1 MKKMRYYRA
10 VFVLATLMVLSTIF
24 TGCAG
29 TSQPSKFFLLR
40 SLPEPGTG
48 LSVKAQKRNLSIL
61 VGPITIPA
69 YLDRDQVVT
78 LSEGNELVVDEFVR
92 WAEPIKDNFYR
103 VLVENLSLLLNTPE
117 VYAYDRRGARPG
129 DLQITIDVT
138 RFDSAT
144 GGEAH
149 LTVFWTIAGKDR
161 TSLPVKRKSVF
172 RAPASLEG
180 LKGKVDAQNRTL
192 TEFSREI
199 AEAVRALAQ

>member
-1 MKKMRYYRA
+1 MKKIRYYRA
-10 VFVLATLMVLSTIF
+10 VFVLAILMVLSTVF

-29 TSQPSKFFLLR
+29 TSQPSQFFLLR

-48 LSVKAQKRNLSIL
+48 LSVTAQKRNFSIL

-78 LSEGNELVVDEFVR
+78 LSEGNKLVVDEFVR
-92 WAEPIKDNFYR
+92 WAEPLKDNFYR

-117 VYAYDRRGARPG
+117 VYAYDRRGARSG
-129 DLQITIDVT
+129 DLQIIIDVT
-138 RFDSAT
+138 RFDSAA

-149 LTVFWTIAGKDR
+149 LTVFWAIAGKDR
-161 TSLPVKRKSVF
+161 KTLPVKRKSVF
-172 RAPASLEG
+172 RVPASLEG